1 MSGRR
6 QVSQLFGTSQMDRID
21 HAFRALSQRMN
32 SLSAPGRAIA
42 APEPLTSLI
51 AKVNAAKQHYQPG
64 FPR

>member
-1 MSGRR
+1 
-6 QVSQLFGTSQMDRID
+6 MDRID

>member
-1 MSGRR
+1 
-6 QVSQLFGTSQMDRID
+6 MDRID
-21 HAFRALSQRMN
+21 LAFCALSQRMN

-64 FPR
+64 VPR